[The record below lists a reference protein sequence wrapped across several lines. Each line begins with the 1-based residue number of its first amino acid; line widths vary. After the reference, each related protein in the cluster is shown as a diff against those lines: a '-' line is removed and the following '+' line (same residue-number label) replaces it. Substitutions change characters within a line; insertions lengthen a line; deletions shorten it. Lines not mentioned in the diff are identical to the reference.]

1 MKPLP
6 VYRLA
11 ALDLPS
17 HTPRSVLPHFLAVG
31 AYSVGTFWAI
41 SRVIVTEMH
50 ILKQVFIM
58 FLDGVPTGN
67 RSRVIDQNRI
77 LREERGQGVSVIVVP
92 SILKFLSE
100 REKLLAL
107 LWIGCVCLLGKDRQ
121 SKADCQS

>member
-1 MKPLP
+1 MKALP

-17 HTPRSVLPHFLAVG
+17 HTPCSVLPHFLAVG

-41 SRVIVTEMH
+41 SRMIVTEVH

-67 RSRVIDQNRI
+67 RSRVIDQHRI
-77 LREERGQGVSVIVVP
+77 LRKERGQGGSVVVVP

-100 REKLLAL
+100 REKVARVVVGR
-107 LWIGCVCLLGKDRQ
+107 GCLFVGLRSAKQ
-121 SKADCQS
+121 S